1 MSACVNIVTQIE
13 CKWCLKS
20 WWSTCANDQGER
32 RERIE
37 YRRKKIRRNVMVWRL
52 SITSFKPNVTKYI
65 ECLVIV
71 CNQSK
76 ISSIDQSDQIAW
88 STSGTCTFPCVQ
100 RISTQSKWID
110 FNLVTRSIFLN
121 WSKYCH
127 LFNWTK
133 KKHCN
138 TVKND
143 DFWIWIWIQITMI
156 SVIVVKSISILR
168 A

>member
-1 MSACVNIVTQIE
+1 
-13 CKWCLKS
+13 
-20 WWSTCANDQGER
+20 
-32 RERIE
+32 
-37 YRRKKIRRNVMVWRL
+37 MVWRL

-76 ISSIDQSDQIAW
+76 ISSIDQSDRIAW

-110 FNLVTRSIFLN
+110 FNLVTRRIFLN

-138 TVKND
+138 TVNND
-143 DFWIWIWIQITMI
+143 DFWIWIWTMI
-156 SVIVVKSISILR
+156 FGFWSLLNRYLFWGLKPIYGPSFGNGLVCLQIRYWISWMSIKMSY
-168 A
+168 